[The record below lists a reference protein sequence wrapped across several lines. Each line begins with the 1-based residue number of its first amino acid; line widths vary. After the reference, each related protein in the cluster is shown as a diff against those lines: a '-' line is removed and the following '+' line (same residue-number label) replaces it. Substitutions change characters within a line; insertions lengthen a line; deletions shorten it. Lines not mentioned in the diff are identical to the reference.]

1 MESPTALMKR
11 CFVYPPKHP
20 LYPVVST
27 WERKSCALQVSEGYK
42 KLFQTFKK
50 VYLKEQA
57 VLKDASLSQEL
68 NLLDTL
74 LEQKSSDIKEENARI
89 KDDWQFKQ

>member
-1 MESPTALMKR
+1 MESPIAIMKR
-11 CFVYPPKHP
+11 CMVYPPKHP

-42 KLFQTFKK
+42 KLFQVFKK
-50 VYLKEQA
+50 AYVKEQA
-57 VLKDASLSQEL
+57 VLKDDSLNKEL
-68 NLLDTL
+68 SIIDTL
-74 LEQKSSDIKEENARI
+74 LKQKSSEIKVNSRP